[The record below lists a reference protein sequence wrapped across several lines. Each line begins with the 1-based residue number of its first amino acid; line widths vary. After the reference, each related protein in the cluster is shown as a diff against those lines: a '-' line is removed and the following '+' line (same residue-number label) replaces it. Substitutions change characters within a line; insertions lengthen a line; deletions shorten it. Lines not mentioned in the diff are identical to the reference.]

1 MKKATGL
8 ALFIACLGILF
19 GACSKSMS
27 YADYVKR
34 ENNRIEDF
42 RKERDIVVLRDYPS
56 NGVFKSNEYY
66 LDESGVYINVVDS
79 GNGKR
84 AQNNDIVNFRFSG
97 ASSLPISESD
107 TVNLID
113 IYHQPL
119 KITYGVTTTYSGTQS
134 SIYAEYYYLSPGMVI
149 PLKYVGEGAVVKL
162 IIPFKNNM
170 GSTVQNSYYATY
182 YYDRLEYT
190 AIY

>member
-1 MKKATGL
+1 MKKITGL
-8 ALFIACLGILF
+8 SLFIVCLCIIF
-19 GACSKSMS
+19 GACNKSMS

-42 RKERDIVVLRDYPS
+42 RKERDIVILKDYPT
-56 NGVFKSNEYY
+56 NRAFKSNEFY

-84 AQNNDIVNFRFSG
+84 AKNNDIVTFRFSG
-97 ASSLPISESD
+97 ASSLPISDSD
-107 TVNLID
+107 TINLVD

-119 KITYGVTTTYSGTQS
+119 RITYGVATTYTGAQS
-134 SIYAEYYYLSPGMVI
+134 SIYAEYNFLSPGMAV

-170 GSTVQNSYYATY
+170 GSTPQNSYYATY
-182 YYDRLEYT
+182 YYDRVEYT